1 MAYGPSTWMTRATR
15 WGCGWRRCTCPLSC
29 LRRWATRS
37 SVRRRGDERAH
48 RAGGPDRVGPT
59 RRSGVV
65 RRLQGLHGQ
74 GGPCRRVRRRGDPLS
89 GVHENVGASV
99 SERTELDLD
108 AIVQRVNEAEDGPW
122 FAYPDEDWGDAIWRV
137 GTPRNHEDGEYVA
150 EGMIRSDAEFIAHA
164 RMDVLDLITEVCQ
177 LRAIVAARPEP
188 GENVGASVSER
199 TELDMDTLEG
209 SFQLYEYDAEWPANH
224 IASDGLELIAEV
236 RLLRATLAARDA
248 TIARLT
254 TALAHYA
261 DEDNWSSFP
270 EWDEVPHDWYVPDG
284 PDRSG
289 YEVARAALAVGEGE

>member
-108 AIVQRVNEAEDGPW
+108 
-122 FAYPDEDWGDAIWRV
+122 
-137 GTPRNHEDGEYVA
+137 
-150 EGMIRSDAEFIAHA
+150 
-164 RMDVLDLITEVCQ
+164 
-177 LRAIVAARPEP
+177 
-188 GENVGASVSER
+188 
-199 TELDMDTLEG
+199 TLEG
-209 SFQLYEYDAEWPANH
+209 SVQLYEYDAEWPAKH
-224 IASDGLELIAEV
+224 MASDEIG
-236 RLLRATLAARDA
+236 RALGRE
-248 TIARLT
+248 R
-254 TALAHYA
+254 
-261 DEDNWSSFP
+261 NQRGV
-270 EWDEVPHDWYVPDG
+270 DEVAGGCND
-284 PDRSG
+284 
-289 YEVARAALAVGEGE
+289 